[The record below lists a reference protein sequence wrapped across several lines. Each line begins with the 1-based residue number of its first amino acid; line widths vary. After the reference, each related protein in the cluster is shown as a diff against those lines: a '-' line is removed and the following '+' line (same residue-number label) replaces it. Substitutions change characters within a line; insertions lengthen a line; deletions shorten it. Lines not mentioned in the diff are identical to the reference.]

1 MTRKIYFFAVMTA
14 LFLLAPSTLWA
25 AQSGKCGD
33 NVTWTLDD
41 NGVLTFEGTG
51 AMTGFSYYD
60 SYWKDMSFTK
70 VVIKDGITE
79 IGDFAFKGYT
89 GDLESVEMANS
100 VTKMGSSVFY
110 NCSKLASV
118 VLSDSLK
125 EIGSYAFKGCSSLT
139 SIRIPKNITG
149 IDEYQFELC
158 TSLALIE
165 ALPENPP
172 TAYMST
178 FTSVNCED
186 CVLSVP
192 KMSIDKYKSASGWSL
207 FGKIQALVSVVAS
220 GECGDNVT
228 WTLDDEGLL
237 TIEGKGA
244 MTDFRTAPWKGLSFT
259 KAVIKDGVTTVG
271 NNAFYGCKEL
281 TSVDIAN
288 SVKSIGEWAFY
299 DCEGLTSMT
308 IPDSVTS
315 IGKRA
320 FADCE
325 GLTSITLPDSVKSIG
340 EHAFYYC
347 KALQS
352 VTIPASMTSIA
363 KSLFYNCVALTSV
376 TIPASVTSIG
386 ETAFSHCKAL
396 KKIKSL
402 AVTPPV
408 CEKDFA
414 NIFFDVKTD
423 SCVLYVPESSIDT
436 YKGKD
441 VWKEFTTIKALPN
454 VVASGDCG
462 ENIKW
467 TLDSEG
473 ELTFEGTG
481 AMKDYTSDIA
491 PWTEKSPKKAVIGN
505 GITTIGARAF
515 NGCTELTSVEIPSTV
530 ESIGDGAF
538 NYCLGLTSLE
548 IPNSVKSIGEGAFD
562 GCSGLTSVV
571 IPNSVKSIGNGAFCR
586 CLGLTSLEIPNSVTS
601 IGEGAFMNCTGL
613 TSMIIPD
620 SVTSIKP
627 SLFAFCTGLTSVT
640 IPSSVKSI
648 GDGAFYGCT
657 GLMKIESLA
666 ETPPTCGN
674 NAFDNV
680 DKEKCELSVPKASIS
695 AYQTAEVWKEFNK
708 ITAGISNVS
717 MENNAV
723 VSIKNG
729 TITVNGTASNAVTEV
744 YSTSG
749 ALVYRGTGK
758 TVAVP
763 STGIYIV
770 KAAGKTFKV
779 NAAK

>member
-25 AQSGKCGD
+25 AQSGTCGD
-33 NVTWTLDD
+33 NVTWSLD
-41 NGVLTFEGTG
+41 
-51 AMTGFSYYD
+51 S
-60 SYWKDMSFTK
+60 
-70 VVIKDGITE
+70 
-79 IGDFAFKGYT
+79 
-89 GDLESVEMANS
+89 
-100 VTKMGSSVFY
+100 
-110 NCSKLASV
+110 
-118 VLSDSLK
+118 
-125 EIGSYAFKGCSSLT
+125 
-139 SIRIPKNITG
+139 
-149 IDEYQFELC
+149 
-158 TSLALIE
+158 
-165 ALPENPP
+165 
-172 TAYMST
+172 
-178 FTSVNCED
+178 
-186 CVLSVP
+186 
-192 KMSIDKYKSASGWSL
+192 
-207 FGKIQALVSVVAS
+207 
-220 GECGDNVT
+220 
-228 WTLDDEGLL
+228 EGLL

-244 MTDFRTAPWKGLSFT
+244 MTDFRNAPWKGLSVT
-259 KAVIKDGVTTVG
+259 KAVIKDGVTTIG

-288 SVKSIGEWAFY
+288 SVKSIGEWAFA
-299 DCEGLTSMT
+299 DCEGLTSVT
-308 IPDSVTS
+308 VPDSVTS

-408 CEKDFA
+408 CEKDFT
-414 NIFFDVKTD
+414 NTFFDVKTD
-423 SCVLYVPESSIDT
+423 SCVLYVPENSIDT

-454 VVASGDCG
+454 VVDSGDCG

-491 PWTEKSPKKAVIGN
+491 PWTDKSPKKAVIGN
-505 GITTIGARAF
+505 GITTIGTRAF
-515 NGCTELTSVEIPSTV
+515 A
-530 ESIGDGAF
+530 D
-538 NYCLGLTSLE
+538 
-548 IPNSVKSIGEGAFD
+548 
-562 GCSGLTSVV
+562 
-571 IPNSVKSIGNGAFCR
+571 
-586 CLGLTSLEIPNSVTS
+586 
-601 IGEGAFMNCTGL
+601 
-613 TSMIIPD
+613 
-620 SVTSIKP
+620 
-627 SLFAFCTGLTSVT
+627 CTGLTSVD
-640 IPSSVKSI
+640 IPSTVESI

-680 DKEKCELSVPKASIS
+680 DKEKCELSVPAKSIS
-695 AYQTAEVWKEFNK
+695 AYQTENGWKEFTK

-717 MENNAV
+717 MDNDAV

-729 TITVNGTASNAVTEV
+729 AITVNGTASNAVMEV

-749 ALVYRGTGK
+749 ALVYRGTSK

-763 STGIYIV
+763 SAGIYV
-770 KAAGKTFKV
+770 VRAAGKTFKV

>member
-1 MTRKIYFFAVMTA
+1 MTKKIYFFAVMTA
-14 LFLLAPSTLWA
+14 LFLLAPSTLRA
-25 AQSGKCGD
+25 AQSGKCGDNVTWSIDDQGVLTIEGTGAMYDYDWNTSPFPDLRPKKVVVKGGVTRVGVYAFPECINLASAEISGSVTSIGECAFTGCQWLTSITLPETLTSIEMWAFNKCMGLTSITIPGSVKTIGEYAFYRCSGLTKIESLAETPPTCGENVFNGVNTETCELSVPKKSVNDYKEADGWKEFTKTKASVNVVSSGKCGD

-41 NGVLTFEGTG
+41 EGELTIEGTG
-51 AMTGFSYYD
+51 AMTDYNYD
-60 SYWKDMSFTK
+60 SPFKSLSTK
-70 VVIKDGITE
+70 KV
-79 IGDFAFKGYT
+79 
-89 GDLESVEMANS
+89 
-100 VTKMGSSVFY
+100 
-110 NCSKLASV
+110 
-118 VLSDSLK
+118 
-125 EIGSYAFKGCSSLT
+125 
-139 SIRIPKNITG
+139 
-149 IDEYQFELC
+149 
-158 TSLALIE
+158 
-165 ALPENPP
+165 
-172 TAYMST
+172 
-178 FTSVNCED
+178 
-186 CVLSVP
+186 
-192 KMSIDKYKSASGWSL
+192 
-207 FGKIQALVSVVAS
+207 
-220 GECGDNVT
+220 
-228 WTLDDEGLL
+228 
-237 TIEGKGA
+237 
-244 MTDFRTAPWKGLSFT
+244 
-259 KAVIKDGVTTVG
+259 VIKDGVTTIG
-271 NNAFYGCKEL
+271 KCAFEGCKEL
-281 TSVDIAN
+281 TSADIPG
-288 SVKSIGEWAFY
+288 SVTTIGERAFQECTSLTSVTLGEGVTKIDIWAFVA
-299 DCEGLTSMT
+299 CS
-308 IPDSVTS
+308 
-315 IGKRA
+315 
-320 FADCE
+320 
-325 GLTSITLPDSVKSIG
+325 
-340 EHAFYYC
+340 
-347 KALQS
+347 ALES
-352 VTIPASMTSIA
+352 VTIP
-363 KSLFYNCVALTSV
+363 KSV
-376 TIPASVTSIG
+376 TTINDNAFISCDKLATVTSLNPEPPTLG
-386 ETAFSHCKAL
+386 GWDAV
-396 KKIKSL
+396 KI
-402 AVTPPV
+402 T
-408 CEKDFA
+408 
-414 NIFFDVKTD
+414 TD
-423 SCVLYVPESSIDT
+423 GTIYVPKESVDK
-436 YKGKD
+436 YKEAEYWSNYKD
-441 VWKEFTTIKALPN
+441 QIKALSDGTE
-454 VVASGDCG
+454 SGKCG
-462 ENIKW
+462 DNITW
-467 TLDSEG
+467 TLDSDG
-473 ELTFEGTG
+473 LLTFEGTG

-515 NGCTELTSVEIPSTV
+515 FGCTELTSVEIPNSVTG
-530 ESIGDGAF
+530 IGDGAF
-538 NYCLGLTSLE
+538 NYCLGLTSVE

-586 CLGLTSLEIPNSVTS
+586 CLGLTSLVIPNSVTS